1 LAYTFRTM
9 MSSSGD
15 ESPQFDSEELPR
27 LRREI
32 QLLKSEKRKW
42 EDKEQTLIEELTKKR
57 RKGVVKRGKNAVN
70 LDSLHKSGYAEDA
83 PNYGA
88 ISVLVSNKIFR
99 QHKFLVKHWD
109 VYSENPRTVCGL
121 TGNVVVY
128 PAECNDEPEEKKKYW
143 ENHLVPMINK
153 KFSTLKGN
161 ATQNMRRLFMGKG
174 NYCIEFM
181 YSLHT
186 KNNIY
191 TIDLYNYF
199 TQRIQGRLT
208 IHLLTRWVK
217 FIGEGQM
224 INRIFP

>member
-1 LAYTFRTM
+1 MT
-9 MSSSGD
+9 SSSD
-15 ESPQFDSEELPR
+15 ESPQSDAKR
-27 LRREI
+27 LREVLREN

-57 RKGVVKRGKNAVN
+57 RKIVKRGKNAVN
-70 LDSLHKSGYAEDA
+70 IDSLHKSGYAEDA

-88 ISVLVSNKIFR
+88 IAVLVSNKIFR

-121 TGNVVVY
+121 TNNVVVY

-174 NYCIEFM
+174 NKCNDFI
-181 YSLHT
+181 YSHH
-186 KNNIY
+186 KKANINNI
-191 TIDLYNYF
+191 DLFNYL
-199 TQRIQGRLT
+199 TQRIQERLT
-208 IHLLTRWVK
+208 IHLLMRWVR
-217 FIGEGQM
+217 FIGEEQM
-224 INRIFP
+224 INKILS